1 MKALMHKGYRIDVAR
16 RLVTLFWNE
25 LPSFAQ
31 LKEVIDGAVADSEFS
46 PGMNFLWDRK
56 PGPLSP
62 ASTEYL
68 RDTLYYL
75 QELADRVGP
84 HSWALVG
91 HNPADF
97 GKARMLE
104 SLSDGTKVTIRAFKS
119 AGDAEEWLRNPVRY
133 ESQVVLFPSRI
144 PLLMGPLS
152 A

>member
-1 MKALMHKGYRIDVAR
+1 
-16 RLVTLFWNE
+16 
-25 LPSFAQ
+25 
-31 LKEVIDGAVADSEFS
+31 
-46 PGMNFLWDRK
+46 MNFLWDRK
-56 PGPLSP
+56 PGAASP

-68 RDTLYYL
+68 REMLYYL
-75 QELADRVGP
+75 QALAESVGP

-133 ESQVVLFPSRI
+133 ESQLVLFPSRI
-144 PLLMGPLS
+144 PSLMGPLS